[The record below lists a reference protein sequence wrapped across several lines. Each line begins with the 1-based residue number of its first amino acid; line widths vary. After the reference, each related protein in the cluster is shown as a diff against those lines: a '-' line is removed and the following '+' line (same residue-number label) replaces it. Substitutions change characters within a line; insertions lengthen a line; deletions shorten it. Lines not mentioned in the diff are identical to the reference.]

1 LFSALDIARSGML
14 ASQVQLDTAGH
25 NIANVNTEGYSRQR
39 VNLAARY
46 PILKSYGAIGRGVQ
60 IQEIERLRDRFLDT
74 AFRQQVPGLG
84 GAEVS
89 ATYFTR
95 MEDILQEPSDDAL
108 GARINDFFN
117 ALNDLADNAE
127 EAPVRL
133 SAVAE
138 TQSLATALR
147 GAADRLRLLRTNANE
162 EARDMVP
169 EINSLAERIATIN
182 VHIRQAE
189 TSGVTANDMRDARDL
204 LVDQLAKMANITVRE
219 RPDGQT
225 TVLLGG
231 DELVNGDRARQL
243 VAVRNTAID
252 PERPDFVEIRFADT
266 DAPVNLR
273 GGELFGVLEMRDV
286 EIPKL
291 DARLDTIAAT
301 LIQEINRVH
310 SQGNGLAN
318 LSGTISSSLTVDD
331 PAAPLSAAGLPFG
344 VTPGTFDV
352 MVYDAANNPT
362 VQTITVTAATTLESL
377 AADLSTIPNFAATV
391 NADGGLDLGA
401 TPPNTFAF
409 ANDSTGVLTAL
420 GVNGLFTGRDASDIG
435 VSQAIYDNPALL
447 SSAFSLD
454 VLDTGDNRAALAM
467 AAIQNALVLD
477 GQSATVND
485 YYESTVAQL
494 GIDSRANQDLLVA
507 EQNFVDDFQRRR
519 QEISGVSLD
528 EEVSSMVQYQRAF
541 EASARVITVT
551 DRMLDALLNMA

>member
-1 LFSALDIARSGML
+1 MGTLFSALDIAHSGML

-46 PILKSYGAIGRGVQ
+46 PILKQYGAIGRGVQ
-60 IQEIERLRDRFLDT
+60 IQEIERLRDKFLDT

-84 GAEVS
+84 DAEVR

-108 GARINDFFN
+108 GGRINDFFN

-138 TQSLATALR
+138 AQSLATALR

-189 TSGVTANDMRDARDL
+189 TSGVTANDMRDERDL
-204 LVDQLAKMANITVRE
+204 LVDQLAKMVNVTVRE

-252 PERPDFVEIRFADT
+252 PERP
-266 DAPVNLR
+266 
-273 GGELFGVLEMRDV
+273 
-286 EIPKL
+286 
-291 DARLDTIAAT
+291 
-301 LIQEINRVH
+301 
-310 SQGNGLAN
+310 
-318 LSGTISSSLTVDD
+318 
-331 PAAPLSAAGLPFG
+331 
-344 VTPGTFDV
+344 
-352 MVYDAANNPT
+352 
-362 VQTITVTAATTLESL
+362 
-377 AADLSTIPNFAATV
+377 
-391 NADGGLDLGA
+391 
-401 TPPNTFAF
+401 
-409 ANDSTGVLTAL
+409 
-420 GVNGLFTGRDASDIG
+420 
-435 VSQAIYDNPALL
+435 
-447 SSAFSLD
+447 
-454 VLDTGDNRAALAM
+454 
-467 AAIQNALVLD
+467 
-477 GQSATVND
+477 
-485 YYESTVAQL
+485 
-494 GIDSRANQDLLVA
+494 
-507 EQNFVDDFQRRR
+507 
-519 QEISGVSLD
+519 
-528 EEVSSMVQYQRAF
+528 
-541 EASARVITVT
+541 
-551 DRMLDALLNMA
+551 